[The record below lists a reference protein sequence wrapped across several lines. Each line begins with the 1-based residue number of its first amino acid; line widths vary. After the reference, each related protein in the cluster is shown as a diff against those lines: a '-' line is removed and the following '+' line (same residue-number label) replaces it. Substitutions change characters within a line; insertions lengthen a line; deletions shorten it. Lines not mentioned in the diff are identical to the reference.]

1 MANVE
6 RLTKRL
12 EKMENWVSENSDG
25 DTMANIH
32 YLIKSVR
39 QAGDMLQNEQQ
50 NFGNFKNL
58 VFEWMTNREHGDD
71 WNEWIKEKQDAVQE
85 QQTEE
90 IPVQEE
96 AESGEEAVEAPEEE
110 KE

>member
-1 MANVE
+1 MSW
-6 RLTKRL
+6 K
-12 EKMENWVSENSDG
+12 
-25 DTMANIH
+25 DTIRKEDKEEYSTMP
-32 YLIKSVR
+32 
-39 QAGDMLQNEQQ
+39 
-50 NFGNFKNL
+50 KNL

-96 AESGEEAVEAPEEE
+96 AESGEEAVEAQKEE
-110 KE
+110 